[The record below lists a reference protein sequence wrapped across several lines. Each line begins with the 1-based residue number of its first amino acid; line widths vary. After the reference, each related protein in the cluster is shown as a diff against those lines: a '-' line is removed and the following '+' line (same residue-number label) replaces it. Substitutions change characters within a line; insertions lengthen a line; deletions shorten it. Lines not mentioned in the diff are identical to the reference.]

1 MVQMNAPKTTKT
13 SGEYSKVELGDK
25 VHFLLTCVQQLDIVF
40 DVYQKG
46 SCKSGTWEGH
56 GKKDSVKLSI
66 KENTPIYRKF
76 AKVLKLNDNKTEL
89 FNLIADTLSGL
100 FRNQQKV
107 NNRLYYHS
115 WSWFATLAALLQGGS
130 RWQNLPACHGT
141 VTIRIQEADDSHRKH
156 RCCGCCPVCLLGSQ
170 M

>member
-1 MVQMNAPKTTKT
+1 MRYELPGVDATVVDSVAMVQMNAPKKTKT
-13 SGEYSKVELGDK
+13 SGGYSKVELGDK
-25 VHFLLTCVQQLDIVF
+25 AHFLLTCVQQLDIVF

-76 AKVLKLNDNKTEL
+76 AKVLKLNNNKTEL

-107 NNRLYYHS
+107 NNRLYCLIMKLICCTCS
-115 WSWFATLAALLQGGS
+115 L
-130 RWQNLPACHGT
+130 
-141 VTIRIQEADDSHRKH
+141 VTRRK
-156 RCCGCCPVCLLGSQ
+156 
-170 M
+170 

>member
-1 MVQMNAPKTTKT
+1 MRYELPEVNATVVDSVAMVQMNAPKTTKT

-25 VHFLLTCVQQLDIVF
+25 VHFLITCVQQLDIVF
-40 DVYQKG
+40 DVYLKG
-46 SCKSGTWEGH
+46 SCKRGTWEGH

-107 NNRLYYHS
+107 NNRLYCLIMKLICRTCS
-115 WSWFATLAALLQGGS
+115 L
-130 RWQNLPACHGT
+130 
-141 VTIRIQEADDSHRKH
+141 VTRRKQMTESSCMPWNSHD
-156 RCCGCCPVCLLGSQ
+156 
-170 M
+170 